1 VNVHSHM
8 NLKIERYMFFMP
20 PYNIYVSFS
29 KVKFSFMCFSNK
41 LISRVDW
48 HMLNQPVT
56 KTAGDA

>member
-1 VNVHSHM
+1 M